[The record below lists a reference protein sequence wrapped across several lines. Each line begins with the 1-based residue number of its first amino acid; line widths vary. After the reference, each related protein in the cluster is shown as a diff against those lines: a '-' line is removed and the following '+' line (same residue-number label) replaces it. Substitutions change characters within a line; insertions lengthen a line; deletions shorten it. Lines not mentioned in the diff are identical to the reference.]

1 MLLAIDLG
9 NTNLTIG
16 LFKNEDL
23 IENWRLS
30 SDTQR
35 TKDEY
40 GLQIIGLL
48 ENSSQSP
55 EHLTGIVL
63 SSVVP
68 QISDWLVQA
77 CEDYLHLQPLI
88 VAADLKLQI
97 KILYENPFE
106 VGADRIADAEAVW
119 QLYGGPACVIDFG
132 TATTFNAI
140 TEKGEY
146 LGGAILPGLETAL
159 EALVRRTSKLPPVA
173 LVSPPSVIGRNTKHA
188 MQSGLIYGYV
198 SLVEGMINRFR
209 NELGKSLK
217 VIATGGLVNTIAS
230 HTDSIDIVDQWLTL
244 KGLRLIWESNQ

>member
-1 MLLAIDLG
+1 
-9 NTNLTIG
+9 
-16 LFKNEDL
+16 
-23 IENWRLS
+23 
-30 SDTQR
+30 
-35 TKDEY
+35 
-40 GLQIIGLL
+40 
-48 ENSSQSP
+48 
-55 EHLTGIVL
+55 
-63 SSVVP
+63 
-68 QISDWLVQA
+68 
-77 CEDYLHLQPLI
+77 
-88 VAADLKLQI
+88 
-97 KILYENPFE
+97 
-106 VGADRIADAEAVW
+106 
-119 QLYGGPACVIDFG
+119 VIDFG

-159 EALVRRTSKLPPVA
+159 EALVRRTSKLSPVA